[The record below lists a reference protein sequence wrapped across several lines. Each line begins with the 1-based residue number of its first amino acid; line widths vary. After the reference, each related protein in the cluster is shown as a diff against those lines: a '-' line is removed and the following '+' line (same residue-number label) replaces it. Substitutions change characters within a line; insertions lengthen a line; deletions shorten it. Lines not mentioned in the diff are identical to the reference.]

1 MSPEPSFRSYGD
13 QWVRLGKQADDLQC
27 DLFHSD
33 FVQVSCVGSEGVRFD
48 SKVLQ
53 HVHEQI
59 AEWLV
64 ALAAKREV
72 LAVAEAAA
80 GQQDGKIGGVV
91 NVRVPEIAA
100 VENHGVVQKS
110 LTILGLSREV
120 IDELSQLDEMF
131 PICDLKLTQLLLVL
145 AVMAEVVVG
154 GGCLFLI
161 GQA

>member
-1 MSPEPSFRSYGD
+1 M
-13 QWVRLGKQADDLQC
+13 
-27 DLFHSD
+27 
-33 FVQVSCVGSEGVRFD
+33 
-48 SKVLQ
+48 
-53 HVHEQI
+53 
-59 AEWLV
+59 
-64 ALAAKREV
+64 
-72 LAVAEAAA
+72 AEAAA

-120 IDELSQLDEMF
+120 IDELSQLYKMF

-154 GGCLFLI
+154 GGRWWLSLPDWA
-161 GQA
+161 GVGRERGMYPRSA